1 MNKLKAI
8 GMFICIALTA
18 AVVCAAAAF
27 ATGCDKEPERPKY
40 RPPKNCDIVLES
52 GYGWAD
58 TYENFIAICDS
69 YDEIQ
74 ESLINHGAEPLNH
87 DDDEVL
93 EYAKEHAEDK
103 SFVVCFYVRPSY
115 NGPHRLREVEVNDG
129 KLTMY
134 IWYFGDTIAIDVIG
148 SCLFIAGVDKSF
160 VANVTECEY
169 VFVW

>member
-1 MNKLKAI
+1 MKESIKKAI
-8 GMFICIALTA
+8 CVATA
-18 AVVCAAAAF
+18 ALLMVIFTVAV
-27 ATGCDKEPERPKY
+27 TGCDKEPERPKY
-40 RPPKNCDIVLES
+40 RLPKNCDIVLES
-52 GYGWAD
+52 EYGWAD

-103 SFVVCFYVRPSY
+103 SFVVCFYVRTSY

-134 IWYFGDTIAIDVIG
+134 IWCFGDTAASTVMG

-169 VFVW
+169 VFV